1 MERHHIACKVMY
13 VAGHEQTVLHQHF
26 ICFLDGLFQEAC
38 IIVDCVA
45 SNGRVVMNYE
55 QERIWKEKVSSLVC
69 LEGLRK
75 AIKTSFR
82 ITSVPVEI

>member
-1 MERHHIACKVMY
+1 
-13 VAGHEQTVLHQHF
+13 
-26 ICFLDGLFQEAC
+26 
-38 IIVDCVA
+38 
-45 SNGRVVMNYE
+45 MNYE